1 MGPAATADMFQ
12 KFIQLTPASCD
23 QNHIPLLI
31 SSIPDIPDRSACI
44 LNHQQDPEQHLL
56 TYLHNLEKAG
66 ATCIVIAC
74 NTAHFWFDRLQA
86 KSNVKML
93 SMIDSTVNCAVKMG
107 VKKIGLLATNATVA
121 TKLYQ
126 NALEKQGIDVVLPTT
141 EGQNQV
147 MESIYLY
154 KAGKIEQSVSL
165 MEIEQ
170 QALLEQGAECIIL
183 GCTEVPLILSEAMKK
198 QPHFYID
205 STLELVKTAI
215 DWYYQQ

>member
-1 MGPAATADMFQ
+1 MCSKNG
-12 KFIQLTPASCD
+12 
-23 QNHIPLLI
+23 
-31 SSIPDIPDRSACI
+31 
-44 LNHQQDPEQHLL
+44 
-56 TYLHNLEKAG
+56 G
-66 ATCIVIAC
+66 
-74 NTAHFWFDRLQA
+74 
-86 KSNVKML
+86 
-93 SMIDSTVNCAVKMG
+93 
-107 VKKIGLLATNATVA
+107 KKIGLLATNATVA